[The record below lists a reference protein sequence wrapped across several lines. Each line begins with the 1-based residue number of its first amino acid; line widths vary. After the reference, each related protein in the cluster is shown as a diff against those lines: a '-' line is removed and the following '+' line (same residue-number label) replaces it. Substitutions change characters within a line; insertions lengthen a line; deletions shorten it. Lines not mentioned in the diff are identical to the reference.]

1 MQRKQRFTACEFD
14 ILIEVKPWAVRTKT
28 GLDGGTL
35 TVAYVF
41 RETGLGVK
49 GETVCIPTDEFDFR
63 FGARLA
69 LGRALD
75 VHTGKIPTGSP
86 VVSKDTRKEILRAF
100 NKILPAPRNDKP
112 LPTHIEV
119 YKHNHELEVV
129 PQIEITNENTHQ

>member
-1 MQRKQRFTACEFD
+1 MRSMKMQRKQRFTACGFD

-41 RETGLGVK
+41 RESGIGIK

-63 FGARLA
+63 FGARQA

-75 VHTGKIPTGSP
+75 VQVELLNFYFPIIE
-86 VVSKDTRKEILRAF
+86 KDTRKEILREF
-100 NKILPAPRNDKP
+100 NRILPAPRKD
-112 LPTHIEV
+112 
-119 YKHNHELEVV
+119 
-129 PQIEITNENTHQ
+129 

>member
-1 MQRKQRFTACEFD
+1 MQRKQRFTACGFD

-41 RETGLGVK
+41 GRNDLGVK
-49 GETVCIPTDEFDFR
+49 GEAICIPTDEFDFR

-75 VHTGKIPTGSP
+75 VHTGKLPTASP
-86 VVSKDTRKEILRAF
+86 VVSKDTRKEILREF
-100 NKILPAPRNDKP
+100 NRILPAPRKDK
-112 LPTHIEV
+112 
-119 YKHNHELEVV
+119 
-129 PQIEITNENTHQ
+129 TNENTLFDQHNDTYG

>member
-1 MQRKQRFTACEFD
+1 MQRKQRFTACGFD

-35 TVAYVF
+35 TVAYIF
-41 RETGLGVK
+41 GKTGLGVK

-75 VHTGKIPTGSP
+75 VCIIEYVTSVVVTKNSCFMNRPAIIRENTP
-86 VVSKDTRKEILRAF
+86 VISKDDRKEILRAF
-100 NKILPAPRNDKP
+100 NQILPAPRKD
-112 LPTHIEV
+112 
-119 YKHNHELEVV
+119 
-129 PQIEITNENTHQ
+129 

>member
-1 MQRKQRFTACEFD
+1 MQRKQRFTACGFD

-41 RETGLGVK
+41 GGNGLGVK
-49 GETVCIPTDEFDFR
+49 GETVCIPTDKFDFR
-63 FGARLA
+63 FGARQA

-75 VHTGKIPTGSP
+75 VHTGKLPTASP

-100 NKILPAPRNDKP
+100 NKILPAPRKDK
-112 LPTHIEV
+112 V
-119 YKHNHELEVV
+119 YDFRVKVIN
-129 PQIEITNENTHQ
+129 NENTP

>member
-1 MQRKQRFTACEFD
+1 MQRKQRFTACGFD

-41 RETGLGVK
+41 RENGLGVK

-63 FGARLA
+63 FGARQA

-75 VHTGKIPTGSP
+75 VQTGIFLTACP
-86 VVSKDTRKEILRAF
+86 VISRNVRKEILREF
-100 NKILPAPRNDKP
+100 NRILPAPRKD
-112 LPTHIEV
+112 
-119 YKHNHELEVV
+119 
-129 PQIEITNENTHQ
+129 